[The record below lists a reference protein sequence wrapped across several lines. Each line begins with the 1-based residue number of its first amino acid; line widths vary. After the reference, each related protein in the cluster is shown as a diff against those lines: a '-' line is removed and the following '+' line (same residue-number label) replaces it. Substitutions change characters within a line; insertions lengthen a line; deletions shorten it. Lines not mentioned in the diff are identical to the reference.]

1 MGDYEQ
7 YKRIAKKIG
16 RDTVIYMNVVEPII
30 TRAMWEECQTQKL
43 ANQRTYIR
51 TRTYLFFQKLVCP
64 KCGRIMKCKDSGGK
78 KKKYIYYNCEFC
90 HFNLREDYVEEYM
103 IKAIYEF
110 LEFEQMCNSFFL
122 PILADKKDKNTDL
135 NLDKEIEGYIK
146 QKERIKKAYLTGIVE
161 LKDFEE
167 DLKKI
172 NEKLE
177 ILNNKKQE
185 LNELD
190 VHTFTIEKVM
200 ARRDI
205 EKLSIDD
212 NYKNKE
218 FYKFE
223 WDIKTKEE
231 KQQFIS
237 KYIDNIV
244 IDKTDK
250 GGLDI
255 KQINFRSSFI
265 DKAVK
270 LTQVGTY
277 DYKLPFEVN
286 HKQEMVLVSSP
297 MKRKQVN
304 KYLGYLREYFEIE
317 YREDKGDRTENGM
330 TVFDSAI
337 PDNYELL
344 KVIPIIDL
352 NLFKGK
358 DITFGLVFRH
368 TIKEIINEK

>member
-1 MGDYEQ
+1 MLAQDGGSNSAIVSLSDEVIVYEDTIRKYAKEYDIEDYVSLLQ
-7 YKRIAKKIG
+7 A
-16 RDTVIYMNVVEPII
+16 
-30 TRAMWEECQTQKL
+30 
-43 ANQRTYIR
+43 
-51 TRTYLFFQKLVCP
+51 
-64 KCGRIMKCKDSGGK
+64 IMMQESGGK
-78 KKKYIYYNCEFC
+78 GNDPMQASESGYNTKYPRVPNGITDPEYSIEVGTHTFSDCLKKAKVKDSSDTERIYLALQGYN
-90 HFNLREDYVEEYM
+90 YG
-103 IKAIYEF
+103 
-110 LEFEQMCNSFFL
+110 S
-122 PILADKKDKNTDL
+122 
-135 NLDKEIEGYIK
+135 GYIEWAIRNFGGYSK
-146 QKERIKKAYLTGIVE
+146 YNAQQFS
-161 LKDFEE
+161 D
-167 DLKKI
+167 
-172 NEKLE
+172 
-177 ILNNKKQE
+177 NKKQE

-190 VHTFTIEKVM
+190 THTFTIEKVM

-205 EKLSIDD
+205 EKISID
-212 NYKNKE
+212 NGYKEKE

-244 IDKTDK
+244 IDKTDT
-250 GGLDI
+250 GSLDI

-270 LTQVGTY
+270 LTQVGAY

-330 TVFDSAI
+330 AVFDSAI

-344 KVIPIIDL
+344 KVIPIIDI

-358 DITFGLVFRH
+358 DITFGLVFRP

>member
-1 MGDYEQ
+1 M
-7 YKRIAKKIG
+7 
-16 RDTVIYMNVVEPII
+16 
-30 TRAMWEECQTQKL
+30 
-43 ANQRTYIR
+43 
-51 TRTYLFFQKLVCP
+51 
-64 KCGRIMKCKDSGGK
+64 K
-78 KKKYIYYNCEFC
+78 KKKIIILSILVIFIIAMICGVIWYFNNRNSNYKPNGKLNYDTVLVNEETNPYYQVGFA
-90 HFNLREDYVEEYM
+90 DYVF
-103 IKAIYEF
+103 IGKV
-110 LEFEQMCNSFFL
+110 
-122 PILADKKDKNTDL
+122 
-135 NLDKEIEGYIK
+135 DKEIERTFSDYGSARTIYEIEVTENLKGDLQNIIKVTYPGGYDKDGTLILHK
-146 QKERIKKAYLTGIVE
+146 GDYITDEELPKIGENYIFVGIGQPNGTI
-161 LKDFEE
+161 LLQDLYSDTPYTEE
-167 DLKKI
+167 
-172 NEKLE
+172 
-177 ILNNKKQE
+177 NNKKQE

-205 EKLSIDD
+205 EKISID
-212 NYKNKE
+212 NGYKEKE

-244 IDKTDK
+244 IDKTDT
-250 GGLDI
+250 GSLDI

-270 LTQVGTY
+270 LTQVGAY
-277 DYKLPFEVN
+277 DYKLPFEMN
-286 HKQEMVLVSSP
+286 HEEKMTLVSSP

-304 KYLGYLREYFEIE
+304 KYLGYLREYFDIE
-317 YREDKGDRTENGM
+317 YREDKGDRTENDM
-330 TVFDSAI
+330 TIFDSAI

-358 DITFGLVFRH
+358 DITFGLVFRP